1 MFHVHLIISLLV
13 TWKSVFF
20 FFSFDGHT
28 DITEVYQD
36 QSWHCDIAMDAFLI
50 V

>member
-1 MFHVHLIISLLV
+1 MFHVLLIISLLV
-13 TWKSVFF
+13 TWSPCFF
-20 FFSFDGHT
+20 ISFDGHT
-28 DITEVYQD
+28 DIAEVYQD